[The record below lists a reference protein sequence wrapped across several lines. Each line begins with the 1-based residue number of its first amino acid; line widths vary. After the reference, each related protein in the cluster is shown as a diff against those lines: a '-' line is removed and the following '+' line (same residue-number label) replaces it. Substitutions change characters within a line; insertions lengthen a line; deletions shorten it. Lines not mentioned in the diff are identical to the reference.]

1 MNATG
6 IHNDDQKRAT
16 LLHLEGEEVQDICE
30 TLGEVGTTYDEA
42 IAKLEKHFD
51 IKRIILYESCVFQKA
66 EQEVG
71 ESIDVYVTRLR
82 KLTLYC

>member
-6 IHNDDQKRAT
+6 IHNDDQERAT
-16 LLHLEGEEVQDICE
+16 LLHLVGKEVQDISE
-30 TLGEVGTTYDEA
+30 TLGEVGRTCDEA

-51 IKRIILYESCVFQKA
+51 IKRIIPYESCVFQDA

-71 ESIDVYVTRLR
+71 ESIDSYVTRLR
-82 KLTLYC
+82 KLTL